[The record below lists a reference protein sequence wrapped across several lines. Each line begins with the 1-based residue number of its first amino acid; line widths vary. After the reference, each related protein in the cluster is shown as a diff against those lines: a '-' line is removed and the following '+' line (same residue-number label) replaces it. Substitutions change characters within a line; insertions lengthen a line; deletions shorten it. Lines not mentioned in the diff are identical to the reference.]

1 MSKAIHSSLA
11 LTAVLA
17 FLTFWLL
24 PWAAGLVA
32 DAGAALRV
40 GVIGGALFTV
50 LAFLFATIRE
60 RLFSGKSNILAPLC
74 VAVVMYLA
82 CQCFAGMLL

>member
-1 MSKAIHSSLA
+1 MPAHTSAHIKI
-11 LTAVLA
+11 T
-17 FLTFWLL
+17 
-24 PWAAGLVA
+24 GL
-32 DAGAALRV
+32 
-40 GVIGGALFTV
+40 ALFTV